1 MHPESFLCLGD
12 VAIAPEG
19 RSSHL
24 TSRLRRAGEER
35 KQGRQQADSRSHLTA
50 GFKMTKTH
58 QNGSPRRIC
67 SVAPA
72 LFPLRE
78 LTGHIISSKNIRR
91 EWGRTRAGVGLRGGA
106 HGRPSF
112 ASAVLNHRSP
122 FRDSPCVF
130 WTSRVSTF
138 RIHYPPEQARAGSS
152 CCRDAPIRFGCV
164 RRALVCVRRASWW
177 SGRPGCWAHVTP
189 VKPSFAAVLTGLWEA
204 AVSI

>member
-1 MHPESFLCLGD
+1 M
-12 VAIAPEG
+12 ATAP
-19 RSSHL
+19 SHL
-24 TSRLRRAGEER
+24 TSGLRRAGEER
-35 KQGRQQADSRSHLTA
+35 EQGRQHADSRSHLTA
-50 GFKMTKTH
+50 GFKMTKTR
-58 QNGSPRRIC
+58 QNGSPRRRLC

-91 EWGRTRAGVGLRGGA
+91 EWGRTRAGVGPRGGA

-130 WTSRVSTF
+130 WTSTVSSF
-138 RIHYPPEQARAGSS
+138 RIHYPPPEQTRAGSS

-164 RRALVCVRRASWW
+164 RRAHWCAS
-177 SGRPGCWAHVTP
+177 GEPVGGAVVQGCRAHVTP
-189 VKPSFAAVLTGLWEA
+189 VKPNLQEC
-204 AVSI
+204 